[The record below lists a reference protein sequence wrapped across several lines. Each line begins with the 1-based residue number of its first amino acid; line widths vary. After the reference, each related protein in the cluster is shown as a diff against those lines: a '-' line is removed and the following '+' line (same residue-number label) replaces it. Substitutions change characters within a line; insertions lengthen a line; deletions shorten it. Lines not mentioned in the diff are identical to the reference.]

1 MLQPSDAQFG
11 MFSHDVCALLV
22 ATQVAVALM
31 GALADLDDDDDEEL
45 PEGPGD
51 DAPDTEVRL
60 V

>member
-1 MLQPSDAQFG
+1 
-11 MFSHDVCALLV
+11 
-22 ATQVAVALM
+22 M

-60 V
+60 A